1 MTREQNKQVG
11 QHDDLDR
18 QCYSRQH
25 LERSEADHRDARLNQ
40 AEDHADPDQRIG
52 DAGYFREHRDDG
64 RCADKGLEREP
75 VDRHECP
82 QQRGDQLCS
91 PQPIDGAGRDL
102 TGDPIVDPQRRHDQ
116 IEEECNNGPKK
127 SGSHRGLERQP
138 GRHHQAPAQH
148 DAGVDQ
154 EVEHDAEEVEPAG
167 RLALFRNGF
176 DAELLDAGGLTVA
189 RAQAA
194 LDVDCGSH
202 EAILRAASTKID
214 GMARLAQNC
223 RSLGQ

>member
-1 MTREQNKQVG
+1 MTREQNKQIG

-25 LERSEADHRDARLNQ
+25 LERSEADHRDARLN
-40 AEDHADPDQRIG
+40 EPKDHADPDQRIG

-64 RCADKGLEREP
+64 RCADKRLEREP
-75 VDRHECP
+75 VDRHQCP

-91 PQPIDGAGRDL
+91 PQPIDGASRDL
-102 TGDPIVDPQRRHDQ
+102 TGDAVVDPQRRHDQ
-116 IEEECNNGPKK
+116 IEEERNDGAKK
-127 SGSHRGLERQP
+127 SGRHRGLKRQP

-167 RLALFRNGF
+167 GLALFRNGF

-189 RAQAA
+189 LAQAA
-194 LDVDCGSH
+194 LDVDCGRQWTIPKSM
-202 EAILRAASTKID
+202 R
-214 GMARLAQNC
+214 RLDRHKFTG
-223 RSLGQ
+223 RS